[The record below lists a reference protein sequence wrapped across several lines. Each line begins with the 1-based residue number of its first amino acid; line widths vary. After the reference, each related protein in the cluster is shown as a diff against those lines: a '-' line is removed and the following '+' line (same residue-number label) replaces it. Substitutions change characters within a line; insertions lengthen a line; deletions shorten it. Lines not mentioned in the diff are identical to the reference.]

1 MKWITQAPC
10 PDVGRRIKKN
20 ELPLKS
26 YSTEF
31 KRVSDKNWHLLHE

>member
-26 YSTEF
+26 YFTEF
-31 KRVSDKNWHLLHE
+31 KRVSDKNCHLLHE